1 MATSHNRT
9 KFKDLSNTGFG
20 ANSSVEGGRLV
31 NADGSNNLRKTGL
44 PFYER
49 ISIYHSLLRM
59 NRMKFMMAIMTFYTA
74 INLFFAVIY
83 FMIGVDHLQGIDV
96 HAPLYIRFLNAFF
109 FSSQTLTTVG
119 YGHVAPS
126 GILTNFVA
134 STESLMGI
142 LAFAVVTGLIY
153 GRFSRPRAYILFS
166 NNLIVAPHKGGKA
179 LMARIATYKNNHLT
193 DAEAQLTVA
202 LHVNENGK
210 MITRFY
216 QLPLEISKVT
226 SLALSWTLVHPIN
239 EDSPIANFTDDQLRE
254 AKMEVILG
262 IKAFDDHFSNTVQQR
277 TSYSHQQLVYGAKF
291 EPMFERSPE
300 GNYTLLELD
309 KISHHIRVP
318 LEEQVVASQN

>member
-1 MATSHNRT
+1 MATSHNKT
-9 KFKDLSNTGFG
+9 KFKDISNTGFG

-59 NRMKFMMAIMTFYTA
+59 SRMNFTLTIFAFYTA

-83 FMIGVDHLQGIDV
+83 FTIGVDHLEGIDV

-134 STESLMGI
+134 STESLIGI

-226 SLALSWTLVHPIN
+226 SLALSWTIVHPIN
-239 EDSPIANFTDDQLRE
+239 EDSPIANFTDEQLRD
-254 AKMEVILG
+254 ARMEVILG

-277 TSYSHQQLVYGAKF
+277 TSYSHPQLVYGAKF

-309 KISHHIRVP
+309 KISHHTRVP